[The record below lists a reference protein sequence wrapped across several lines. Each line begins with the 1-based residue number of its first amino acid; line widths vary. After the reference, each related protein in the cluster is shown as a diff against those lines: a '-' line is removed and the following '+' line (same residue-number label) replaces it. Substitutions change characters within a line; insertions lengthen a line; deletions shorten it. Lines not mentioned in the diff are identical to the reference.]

1 MNNYFDSI
9 KGEDINKAKELLSFL
24 TSRFYVDEKLC
35 DFLVKAAIHI
45 EKNLSVENLSAELT
59 LIFNEEFLKNRGLT
73 RRRLPQEQV
82 YPADLEKRKVLENII
97 NKYQP
102 ELTDSRVLDFLKTAL
117 RNVGYDLEK

>member
-1 MNNYFDSI
+1 VLEQYLDT
-9 KGEDINKAKELLSFL
+9 IN
-24 TSRFYVDEKLC
+24 T
-35 DFLVKAAIHI
+35 KAAIHI
-45 EKNLSVENLSAELT
+45 EKNLSEENLSAELT

-73 RRRLPQEQV
+73 RRRLPQEEV